1 MKVTSLS
8 AQARDKNR
16 VNVFIDG
23 KYRLSLDIVQVASL
37 GIKSGVELTEEEVT
51 KLEQE
56 SQYGKLYSRTLEYVL
71 IRPRS
76 QREVRDYLYRK
87 TRDTRTKS
95 GEVKKGVSPEITER
109 VFERLVT
116 KGYIDDEKFAK
127 FWVENRNVRKGS
139 SLRKLAAELRAKGVE
154 KTIVDE
160 TLEQTDRHDQ
170 DELRKIIAKKRSKY
184 DDEKKLIAYL
194 ARQGFTYDDIKTVL
208 YEDDQ
213 L

>member
-109 VFERLVT
+109 VF
-116 KGYIDDEKFAK
+116 
-127 FWVENRNVRKGS
+127 
-139 SLRKLAAELRAKGVE
+139 
-154 KTIVDE
+154 
-160 TLEQTDRHDQ
+160 
-170 DELRKIIAKKRSKY
+170 
-184 DDEKKLIAYL
+184 
-194 ARQGFTYDDIKTVL
+194 
-208 YEDDQ
+208 
-213 L
+213 